1 MTNRSILDYEESLKV
16 YRDMKNVLDT
26 AELKGMKKGMEQG
39 MEKGMEKGLKRGIEQ
54 GASDERK
61 KNAKAMKTLGVPL
74 ETIGKITGMAIGDI
88 EKL

>member
-26 AELKGMKKGMEQG
+26 AELKGMK
-39 MEKGMEKGLKRGIEQ
+39 KGMEKGLKRGIEQ

>member
-1 MTNRSILDYEESLKV
+1 
-16 YRDMKNVLDT
+16 MKKGM
-26 AELKGMKKGMEQG
+26 EQGMKKGMEQGMKKGMEQGMKKGMEQG